1 MLSKLWLIPMLPL
14 LGAAVNGLVG
24 PRLSKRAVS
33 IVACGVVLLA
43 FVVSAVAVVELSGL
57 PVEDRHVTTEIG
69 TWLPLGEV
77 GAKDL
82 TVSWGFTLDPLSSV
96 MILIVTGVG
105 FLIHVYATG
114 YMAHEEGFSRF
125 FTYMN
130 LFLSMMLTLVLG
142 SSLLVM
148 FVGWE
153 GVGLCSY
160 LLIGFFYDRPFD
172 ERTGMS
178 CADAGRKAFVVNRI
192 GDFAFLIGVLYL
204 ATTFGTV
211 EFRGI
216 TEAIVA
222 GGASHPLLVGV
233 GLLLF
238 LGACGKSAQIPLYV
252 WL

>member
-1 MLSKLWLIPMLPL
+1 MLSKIWLIPMLPL
-14 LGAAVNGLVG
+14 AGAAWNGLVG
-24 PRLSKRAVS
+24 PKLSKRAVGF
-33 IVACGVVLLA
+33 VACGIVLLA
-43 FVVSAVAVVELSGL
+43 FLLSAAAVFELSGL
-57 PVEDRHVTTEIG
+57 PSEERHVTTEIG

-77 GAKDL
+77 GARAQNL
-82 TVSWGFTLDPLSSV
+82 EVSWGFTLDPLSSV

-125 FTYMN
+125 FTYLN
-130 LFLSMMLTLVLG
+130 LFLAMMLTLVLG

-192 GDFAFLIGVLYL
+192 GDFAFLVGVLYL

-216 TEAIVA
+216 TDAILA
-222 GGASHPLLVGV
+222 GGGSH
-233 GLLLF
+233 
-238 LGACGKSAQIPLYV
+238 
-252 WL
+252 